1 MAKLAIITCT
11 DGNFL
16 VRSEHNTRDSA
27 LIAYDQLHAD
37 LVNDKTMAKGTIKI
51 IDDQLD
57 DFEGAKWSDT
67 IVHEVT
73 TKKSKK
79 ED

>member
-1 MAKLAIITCT
+1 MRLAIITNT

-16 VRSEHNTRDSA
+16 VRSEHDTRDEA
-27 LIAYDQLHAD
+27 LIAYDQLHAA
-37 LVNDKTMAKGTIKI
+37 LVNDKNMAKGTIKI

-57 DFEGAKWSDT
+57 DFEGAKWSD
-67 IVHEVT
+67 IIIHEVT
-73 TKKSKK
+73 TKKTKK